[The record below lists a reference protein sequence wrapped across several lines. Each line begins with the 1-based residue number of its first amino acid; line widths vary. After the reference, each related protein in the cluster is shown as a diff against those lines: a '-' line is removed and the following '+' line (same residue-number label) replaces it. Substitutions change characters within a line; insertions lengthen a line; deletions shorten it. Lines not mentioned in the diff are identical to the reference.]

1 MRAILTAMVLANAS
15 SVLLFFGRC
24 YVGRVISTATG
35 QGWGITTDG
44 ESLIV
49 SDGSAMLY
57 FWDPET
63 MEETRKIEVIRAEWT
78 LLPHWV
84 HEVGSLD

>member
-1 MRAILTAMVLANAS
+1 MILANALS
-15 SVLLFFGRC
+15 ALLFFGC
-24 YVGRVISTATG
+24 CVVGHFISTVTG

-63 MEETRKIEVIRAEWT
+63 MKETRRIEVTRAEWT

-84 HEVGSLD
+84 HEAGSPD